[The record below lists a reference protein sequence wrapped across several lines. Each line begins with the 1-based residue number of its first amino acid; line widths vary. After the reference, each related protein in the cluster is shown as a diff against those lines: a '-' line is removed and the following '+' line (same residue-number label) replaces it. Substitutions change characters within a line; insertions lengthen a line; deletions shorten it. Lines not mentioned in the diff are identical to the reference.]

1 MASKAPF
8 TFRFNNPRVFGDL
21 QDSRVVLSLPAMR
34 PRRNKKTETTELHKP
49 ELAPPRTPRR
59 FVMQRMADGVSERA
73 VRYRSRREGER
84 DQAHADFF
92 GAGPEL
98 STAANMR
105 TAESLLGEVLS
116 AMALEEE
123 TLSAEL
129 LAEAWQKAVGPA
141 LASLSQLI
149 TVVNKSACIRVAH
162 PAARYELTRL
172 RPRVI
177 AALNA
182 ALGEGSVKY
191 LRIIS

>member
-1 MASKAPF
+1 MP
-8 TFRFNNPRVFGDL
+8 
-21 QDSRVVLSLPAMR
+21 
-34 PRRNKKTETTELHKP
+34 PRRKKKTDTPELHRP
-49 ELAPPRTPRR
+49 EQPGLHTTRR

-73 VRYRSRREGER
+73 VRYRTRREGER

-92 GAGPEL
+92 GAGPAL
-98 STAANMR
+98 PVAANMR

-141 LASLSQLI
+141 LASLSRLV
-149 TVVNKSACIRVAH
+149 TVANKRACISVSH

-177 AALNA
+177 EALNS
-182 ALGEGSVKY
+182 ALGEGSVSTLK
-191 LRIIS
+191 IVS

>member
-1 MASKAPF
+1 MP
-8 TFRFNNPRVFGDL
+8 
-21 QDSRVVLSLPAMR
+21 
-34 PRRNKKTETTELHKP
+34 PRRKKKTDTPEQPRAELP
-49 ELAPPRTPRR
+49 VPRAPRR

-73 VRYRSRREGER
+73 VRCRTRREGER

-98 STAANMR
+98 PVAANMR

-116 AMALEEE
+116 SMELEEE

-141 LASLSQLI
+141 LASLSRLV
-149 TVVNKSACIRVAH
+149 TVANKHACISVSH

-177 AALNA
+177 ASLNT
-182 ALGEGSVKY
+182 ALGEGSIKAIKIV
-191 LRIIS
+191 S